1 MHASDTM
8 VVWLAVANQGHQWR
22 HGGVAGGTWLLLEGQ
37 EALARRGARKA
48 ARGPWRCSYGGG
60 EWAARRGDVSKVE
73 ARVDD
78 PIRPSGGFSV
88 EARVDVP
95 IRSGEVK
102 TKVVSCVSGSFVSV
116 CVVQL
121 RFWWRLDEGEVNG
134 AARWYQ
140 VTPTA
145 KQARILE
152 ESSGG
157 SGEAPVRFK
166 VVCPRSGVRRWM
178 WRGPHA

>member
-1 MHASDTM
+1 MRASDTM

-37 EALARRGARKA
+37 EALAQRDVRKV

-102 TKVVSCVSGSFVSV
+102 AKVVSCVSGSFVSV
-116 CVVQL
+116 HVVQL
-121 RFWWRLDEGEVNG
+121 RLRWRRDEGE
-134 AARWYQ
+134 A
-140 VTPTA
+140 
-145 KQARILE
+145 I
-152 ESSGG
+152 
-157 SGEAPVRFK
+157 GEVKALVWF
-166 VVCPRSGVRRWM
+166 W
-178 WRGPHA
+178 